1 MMYNLLIISTIIFAI
16 LIVTIFCMRLIAT
29 IHKPSKGKRSKTH
42 FKLKLAKNQYLELDC
57 ETNYNTS
64 CKDETT
70 EK

>member
-1 MMYNLLIISTIIFAI
+1 MMYNILIIFSVILTN
-16 LIVTIFCMRLIAT
+16 LIVTTIYLKLIAT

>member
-1 MMYNLLIISTIIFAI
+1 MIYHIIIILTVILVIFIITTIYLKLIT
-16 LIVTIFCMRLIAT
+16 T
-29 IHKPSKGKRSKTH
+29 IHKPSKGKSSKTH
-42 FKLKLAKNQYLELDC
+42 FKLKLGKNQSFELDC